1 MKTRKWIAVAV
12 CGLTLG
18 LTVAAAD
25 DAKRAKIEELLKVMK
40 TESMTEQMFGQMKG
54 MMASQMKNAT
64 TPENQKAG
72 EELSNKI
79 LAMVQERMS
88 WTKMKP
94 EYIRI
99 YEETFSDEEVSG
111 MLAFYQTPVGQA
123 MLEKM
128 PTVMAKS
135 MEIGRRMMGD
145 LMPEI
150 QRMTS
155 EMREKEQHRPPNK

>member
-12 CGLTLG
+12 CS
-18 LTVAAAD
+18 LTVGLAAAAAD

-64 TPENQKAG
+64 PENQKAG

-79 LAMVQERMS
+79 LAMVQDRMS

-94 EYIRI
+94 EYVRI
-99 YEETFSDEEVSG
+99 YEETFSDEEISG

-150 QRMTS
+150 QRMTT
-155 EMREKEQHRPPNK
+155 EMREKEQHTQPNK